1 MSCGPQPAMICQPL
15 PSGLLVPSQTAGCGM
30 TEASHQ
36 SLLRRNPSKS
46 EICDLFLQRLRDRGT
61 VELTPSLIE
70 GIRLHFQLLP
80 SRYAKDVNVSSL
92 DILNHKRLLESARA
106 DPSAVSFQVRPV
118 DVAVLP
124 PGGNERRM
132 PSFGGLDVLLTE
144 VRHGLFPELSSSV
157 ESCQFLTCR
166 GGVLFNAST
175 PFADLVGWCPAGCL
189 GAGPGPL

>member
-1 MSCGPQPAMICQPL
+1 MSCSPQPAMICQPF
-15 PSGLLVPSQTAGCGM
+15 PSGLLGPTQTASCGM

-36 SLLRRNPSKS
+36 SLLRRSPSKS

-124 PGGNERRM
+124 PGGSGRRM

-144 VRHGLFPELSSSV
+144 VSLDVCPRRA
-157 ESCQFLTCR
+157 TARMRACR
-166 GGVLFNAST
+166 CPATGGVLFNA
-175 PFADLVGWCPAGCL
+175 C
-189 GAGPGPL
+189 